1 MLLGRCRRLL
11 SSWSLSTNFTK
22 LVTCWL
28 LPTHVEMTI
37 NGLMSWRI
45 LTLKALIRLWEWDLT
60 PYFHKLAL
68 IPKIWK
74 LAILPCGKTTWIPTC
89 DLLGKGG
96 SWIQNT
102 LTTSLRQPMALSWE
116 GTTWSDPFSS
126 RIPFLFKQWWSGSG
140 GRVGHKGSPL
150 VERHKFLVLGGSPN
164 RQCSGTRTWHTAI
177 NK

>member
-1 MLLGRCRRLL
+1 MVPVQSLPRIHPWAFKQNDPQKRIAALELYGTLFLALLLMAQVDFISCWWVTIRAMSTPFSTMLLGRCRRLL

-45 LTLKALIRLWEWDLT
+45 LTLKALIRLWEWISRPIFINLLW
-60 PYFHKLAL
+60 FQ
-68 IPKIWK
+68 KIWK

-96 SWIQNT
+96 SWI
-102 LTTSLRQPMALSWE
+102 
-116 GTTWSDPFSS
+116 
-126 RIPFLFKQWWSGSG
+126 
-140 GRVGHKGSPL
+140 
-150 VERHKFLVLGGSPN
+150 
-164 RQCSGTRTWHTAI
+164 
-177 NK
+177 